1 MLLCILNGGEG
12 CIYIFRQRHNGVVRL
27 LSHLS
32 WLYAPGFILNSSK
45 LTKNKYTSSLILRAF
60 IGVINKFQRRRGKW
74 SFSHSEN
81 ETLCA
86 FTATKLIKSI
96 GVDIEYVT
104 RKPRE
109 SIITYLGNNIGNNLI
124 KTTLNPHEMAIIV
137 MSCMES
143 AFKALSFSI
152 KEDFS
157 LYLFDVLLITEN
169 TCRLRIKLIK
179 NEYFIAN
186 VHYVLNDRRVVSVC
200 CVRNT
205 DLT

>member
-1 MLLCILNGGEG
+1 MLLCILNDGEG

-104 RKPRE
+104 SKPRE
-109 SIITYLGNNIGNNLI
+109 SIITYLGSNVGNNLI

-169 TCRLRIKLIK
+169 TCHLRIKLIK

>member
-1 MLLCILNGGEG
+1 MLLCILNSGEG

-104 RKPRE
+104 SKPRE
-109 SIITYLGNNIGNNLI
+109 SIITYLGSNIGNNLI

-157 LYLFDVLLITEN
+157 LDLFNVLLITEN

>member
-1 MLLCILNGGEG
+1 MLLCILNDGEG

-104 RKPRE
+104 SKPRE
-109 SIITYLGNNIGNNLI
+109 SIITYLGSNIGNNLI
-124 KTTLNPHEMAIIV
+124 KTTLNPDEMAIIV